1 MRMHFIGEDKL
12 RTCWV
17 EWLWSWSTSLKLRT
31 ECSALD
37 FGSLLLMWLSRLVIL
52 SLPPSELCLR
62 PVLLKG
68 TSTAEGYPSR
78 HPSYFLIRSWRD
90 FHKHVHRGYLSHKRE
105 ANKDTWEIS
114 RKKKKLKKKRGKWKR
129 SSTDGFE
136 AEMRRNEK
144 AKKIKVDDENRFRID
159 HNL

>member
-17 EWLWSWSTSLKLRT
+17 EWLWSWSLRLRT

-62 PVLLKG
+62 PVLLKS

-90 FHKHVHRGYLSHKRE
+90 FHKRVRRGYLSRKRE
-105 ANKDTWEIS
+105 TNKDTWEIS
-114 RKKKKLKKKRGKWKR
+114 RKKKTSKRREENGNVHLQMDLKLRWG
-129 SSTDGFE
+129 
-136 AEMRRNEK
+136 EMRRQ
-144 AKKIKVDDENRFRID
+144 KKIKVDDENRFRTD